1 MSQRA
6 VLQILNAIAVAQ
18 QSEVNLVV
26 EPLKSKR
33 ILRPSGDLQTHVLG
47 SQWLVAQTKAIM
59 HDMASCTV
67 TLPSDDF
74 LEVIER

>member
-1 MSQRA
+1 MRQRA

-18 QSEVNLVV
+18 KSEVNLVV
-26 EPLKSKR
+26 EPLRSKR

-47 SQWLVAQTKAIM
+47 SQRLVAQTKTIM
-59 HDMASCTV
+59 HDLASCTV
-67 TLPSDDF
+67 TLPSNDL